1 MLKKADRLNDLTFSR
16 IRMTSKLMDE
26 LEASGADIV
35 RFTYGQPDFPTPQ
48 YIVDACKKALDDG
61 FTTYPDYC
69 GPLNFRQAVCDK
81 YERENGLK
89 FTPDQVISTCGAAQA
104 AYLVLTTFLNPG
116 DELIIPNPMYNIYK
130 VIGKICGAT
139 IKEYS
144 LKEENNFQIDV
155 EELAGLIT
163 DKTKMIVICSPS
175 NPVGGVLTAENLEAV
190 GELVKDKDIFI
201 CSDEIYERL
210 TYDGVKPVSPAAFD
224 TMRDKT
230 IIINGFSKAFAMTG
244 WRFGYV
250 ITPAEFW
257 EPLYL
262 HAGHQVSGIP
272 AFILEA
278 GAVALNEAD
287 KYGTVE
293 MMRQEFDR
301 RRLFLYE
308 EINKLENFS
317 CLKPVGAF
325 YIFMN
330 IKKTGMTS
338 DEFCDWIVKNYSI
351 AMITG
356 SCFGSEGE
364 GFVRLSY
371 ASSMEDCKKAMERMK
386 EADKA
391 ITAMR
396 AGK

>member
-1 MLKKADRLNDLTFSR
+1 MTLRKAHRLDNLTFSK

-26 LEASGADIV
+26 LEASGKEIV

-89 FTPDQVISTCGAAQA
+89 FDADQVISTCGAAQA
-104 AYLVLTTFLNPG
+104 AYLVLTTFLDPG
-116 DELIIPNPMYNIYK
+116 DEVIIPNPMYNIYK
-130 VIGKICGAT
+130 IIGQICGAPV
-139 IKEYS
+139 KEYA
-144 LKEENNFQIDV
+144 LKEENDFQIDTK
-155 EELAGLIT
+155 ELAGLIT

-175 NPVGGVLTAENLEAV
+175 NPVGGVLTKENLQAV
-190 GELVKDKDIFI
+190 ADIVGDKDIFI

-210 TYDGVKPVSPAAFD
+210 TYDGVEPVSPASIPSL
-224 TMRDKT
+224 REKT

-250 ITPAEFW
+250 ITPKEFW

-272 AFILEA
+272 AFVLEA
-278 GAVALNEAD
+278 GAVALNDEP
-287 KYGTVE
+287 KYKTVE
-293 MMRQEFDR
+293 MMRQSFDER
-301 RRLFLYE
+301 RQFLVK
-308 EINKLENFS
+308 EINSMKHFS
-317 CLKPVGAF
+317 CLTPKGAF

-338 DEFCDWIVKNYSI
+338 DEFCDWLVQNYGI

-364 GFVRLSY
+364 GFVRISY
-371 ASSMEDCKKAMERMK
+371 ASSMEECKKAMVLLHQ
-386 EADKA
+386 ADKDLDE
-391 ITAMR
+391 IV
-396 AGK
+396 K

>member
-1 MLKKADRLNDLTFSR
+1 MTLRKAHRLDNLTFSK

-26 LEASGADIV
+26 LEASGKEIV

-89 FTPDQVISTCGAAQA
+89 FDADQVISTCGAAQA
-104 AYLVLTTFLNPG
+104 AYLVLTTFLDPG
-116 DELIIPNPMYNIYK
+116 DEVIIPNPMYNIYK
-130 VIGKICGAT
+130 IIGQICGAT
-139 IKEYS
+139 VKEYA
-144 LKEENNFQIDV
+144 LKEENDFQIDTK
-155 EELAGLIT
+155 ELAGLIT

-175 NPVGGVLTAENLEAV
+175 NPVGGVLTKENLQAV
-190 GELVKDKDIFI
+190 ADIVGDKDIFI

-210 TYDGVKPVSPAAFD
+210 TYDGVEPVSPASIPSL
-224 TMRDKT
+224 REKT

-250 ITPAEFW
+250 ITPKEFW

-272 AFILEA
+272 AFVLEA
-278 GAVALNEAD
+278 GAVALNDEP
-287 KYGTVE
+287 KYKTVE
-293 MMRQEFDR
+293 MMRQSFDER
-301 RRLFLYE
+301 RQFLVK
-308 EINKLENFS
+308 EINSMKHFS
-317 CLKPVGAF
+317 CLTPKGAF

-338 DEFCDWIVKNYSI
+338 DEFCDWLVQNYGI

-364 GFVRLSY
+364 GFVRISY
-371 ASSMEDCKKAMERMK
+371 AYSMEECKKAMVLLHQ
-386 EADKA
+386 ADKDLDE
-391 ITAMR
+391 IV
-396 AGK
+396 K

>member
-1 MLKKADRLNDLTFSR
+1 MTLRKAHRLDNLTFSK

-26 LEASGADIV
+26 LEASGKEIV

-89 FTPDQVISTCGAAQA
+89 FDADQVISTCGAAQA
-104 AYLVLTTFLNPG
+104 AYLVLTTFLDPG
-116 DELIIPNPMYNIYK
+116 DEVIIPNPMYNIYK
-130 VIGKICGAT
+130 IIGQICGAT
-139 IKEYS
+139 VKEYA
-144 LKEENNFQIDV
+144 LKEENDFQIDTK
-155 EELAGLIT
+155 ELAGLIT

-175 NPVGGVLTAENLEAV
+175 NPVGGVLTKENLQAV
-190 GELVKDKDIFI
+190 ADIVGDKDIFI

-210 TYDGVKPVSPAAFD
+210 TYDGVEPVSP
-224 TMRDKT
+224 TSIPSLREKT

-250 ITPAEFW
+250 ITPKEFW

-272 AFILEA
+272 AFVLEA
-278 GAVALNEAD
+278 GAVALNDEP
-287 KYGTVE
+287 KYKTVE
-293 MMRQEFDR
+293 MMRQSFDER
-301 RRLFLYE
+301 RQFLVK
-308 EINKLENFS
+308 EINSMKHFS
-317 CLKPVGAF
+317 CLTPKGAF

-338 DEFCDWIVKNYSI
+338 DEFCDWLVQNYGI

-364 GFVRLSY
+364 GFVRISY
-371 ASSMEDCKKAMERMK
+371 ASSMEECKKAMVLLHQ
-386 EADKA
+386 ADKDLDE
-391 ITAMR
+391 IV
-396 AGK
+396 K